1 MKVEPVML
9 GTHIIPDFTPYRD
22 SLKKLTPRQYECL
35 TWVGRGLKTKRIAL
49 TLGISPGRVDK
60 HILDARGKMGGM
72 GRDEAGMIVA
82 AYEASLGNETGG
94 HLLGAQLLGLFPAP
108 EDGPSALAD
117 DDADAQSRRDGRLV
131 DEQGVY
137 PLVNSTLSPLV
148 LVPLRPDGRQGNDL
162 KRSYI
167 LTMITVLAAAA
178 LASLGSAV
186 SLLTSFDTLARH

>member
-1 MKVEPVML
+1 ML
-9 GTHIIPDFTPYRD
+9 GKPIVPDFTLYRD
-22 SLKKLTPRQYECL
+22 RLESLTPRQYECL

-49 TLGISPGRVDK
+49 TLGISAGRVDK

-94 HLLGAQLLGLFPAP
+94 QLLGAQLLGLFPSP

-117 DDADAQSRRDGRLV
+117 DDADARSRRDGRLV
-131 DEQGVY
+131 DEQGAY
-137 PLVNSTLSPLV
+137 PSLDRTLSPLV

-162 KRSYI
+162 KRSHI
-167 LTMITVLAAAA
+167 LTIIAVLAAAA

-186 SLLTSFDTLARH
+186 SLLTTFDTLARH